1 MVAGLPASEAKGAGE
16 SEADGDGERMRGM
29 TAASTSASGAATTSG
44 RAAIARATAAYA
56 SAGAGAPARAEGAPR
71 PGPAAEYEYAPRQS
85 AGRPAAASY
94 PGGQGVRAVAA
105 APSGATLHATGVQT
119 TTVLGAVARPAH
131 PVPAA
136 AQAPGRGGQPLRSGP
151 PYNASMHKSGRGA
164 TDRGATMHHGPVR
177 DDETS
182 AIGALVR
189 RAVEGDEQATHD
201 LLAHVHPLALRYC
214 RTRLSRLPGD
224 ARHFVDDLAQE
235 VCLAVLCALPR
246 YRDQGRP
253 FEAFVFAIA
262 SHKVADLQRS
272 AMRGPGSTAVPS
284 EDLPEKPDDSLGPE
298 ERALLSSDA
307 EWARE
312 LLANL
317 PATQRELVLLR
328 VAVGLTAEETGQVLG
343 MSPGAVRV
351 AQHRALSRLRALAAQ
366 AHGLPAD
373 DARGLSA

>member
-1 MVAGLPASEAKGAGE
+1 MPSRTGSHN
-16 SEADGDGERMRGM
+16 
-29 TAASTSASGAATTSG
+29 ASG
-44 RAAIARATAAYA
+44 Y
-56 SAGAGAPARAEGAPR
+56 
-71 PGPAAEYEYAPRQS
+71 
-85 AGRPAAASY
+85 
-94 PGGQGVRAVAA
+94 
-105 APSGATLHATGVQT
+105 
-119 TTVLGAVARPAH
+119 
-131 PVPAA
+131 
-136 AQAPGRGGQPLRSGP
+136 
-151 PYNASMHKSGRGA
+151 KSGRGA
-164 TDRGATMHHGPVR
+164 TDARATRHHGAVR
-177 DDETS
+177 DDENAAGQ

-189 RAVEGDEQATHD
+189 RAVAGDEQATHD
-201 LLAHVHPLALRYC
+201 LLAHVHPLAQRYC

-224 ARHFVDDLAQE
+224 ARHFVEDLAQE

-298 ERALLSSDA
+298 ERAVLSSDA
-307 EWARE
+307 EWAKA

-328 VAVGLTAEETGQVLG
+328 VAVGFTAEETGQMLG

-351 AQHRALSRLRALAAQ
+351 AQHRALSRLRALAEQ
-366 AHGLPAD
+366 AEAMRAE
-373 DARGLSA
+373 DASGLSA